1 MKILRISL
9 CNLASLGGEHTV
21 DFTRAPL
28 LTSGLFSIS
37 GQTGSGKSTLLDAL
51 CLALYNNTPRLK
63 TIVGAEKIPDANNGI
78 GQEDSRTLVRRG
90 AAEAYAEVCFVGV
103 DGGTYTARWKAR
115 RARLKP
121 TGTLLAVEMTLHSGN
136 VPRNSE
142 VGLISGGKTT
152 EVKQAIV
159 DKVGLTFDQ
168 FRRAILLAQGD
179 FATFLK
185 SKDNERAEILEAL
198 TGTERFTAISI
209 AIFERY
215 RDQSNA
221 LQSIEAKLE
230 GSKPLS
236 PEARAEADDALQT
249 ARNAQDSL
257 EKTLETLKAQLRWFA
272 DLDQQHAQVNAAK
285 ETLEK
290 ARAASAASKQRRLEL
305 AHIETASMK
314 AGPLRHAESTA
325 QATSKSADSV
335 LAGKETS
342 HRDACALRDRQITVL
357 RQAEEAFT
365 TATAA
370 FEHAQPQLKE
380 ARGLDATLSPLLLN
394 LETATRELKTSQQNL
409 SKIKDD
415 LEQRNQE
422 IEKTSRQ
429 LAQYQSKVRQL
440 DFLTPY
446 AADLTAWKD
455 RLSDAHSKLSLL
467 ATRRTELEN
476 AKSENSRAIKNAHAA
491 KHKEESLRKTHQ
503 KNANALNTAES
514 AVKAHDQGALITARR
529 NNDSK
534 RETLRELEL
543 RIRDITTHE
552 ETLKNTLEELQA
564 IQTDSVQIE
573 ERIRTLESTE
583 VPSARQAERTAAQML
598 EIVRKRVSDAAK
610 ILRASL
616 VAGEACP
623 VCGGKEHPFSNHESE
638 ELDSKMLR
646 DATAVFDKAKAT
658 LDGLEVEL
666 VGYRNV
672 SQQQSKQ
679 RSLKQNQIDELRSK
693 IQEAERLATRDPEA
707 LRIWS
712 LKPDQRKMQLDAGLN
727 SLALEKE
734 EIEQKENL
742 RRQAED
748 ELKKT
753 RKAFDDSRSKLD
765 VCHKEQADTERILA
779 LAEAVKDKTSAAL
792 SESEQASASALA
804 LVDPLLTAVRFP
816 DIDPVAHGKQ
826 YIRLFTES
834 AELLLEAR
842 KQQQDFEARLGNI
855 TPAVE
860 QLKLQLNEASAAHEQ
875 RLASN
880 QNAEKAYESTRQQRA
895 ALFGGEAADK
905 VEGALKNKVDI
916 AKLAKEAAHKAH
928 QDAMTDARLAAQSL
942 EDARGVAQTAKNQ
955 LAAASAA
962 LDSWVVEFNTREGQ
976 SIDRE
981 VLGRWLAR
989 EKQWIDDERASL
1001 NAIDAAVTSASD
1013 AVTAKQQDLL
1023 KHESTRPTAD
1033 TNESLQGALEA
1044 LQAEL
1049 LEARKHADLQR
1060 AVILDD
1066 DNRRTLAGD
1075 LAAELEEK
1083 RRKIAPWVKLNTFI
1097 GSTDGA
1103 KFRRIAQQWTLDV
1116 LLKYANAQL
1125 NQLSARYQLKRVDNC
1140 LNLAV
1145 VDRDMS
1151 DEIRSIHSLSGGE
1164 LFLVSLGLALGLAS
1178 LTSNRLRIESLF
1190 IDEGFGSLDTD
1201 TLRTAMDA
1209 LKHLEAQGRKVGVI
1223 SHVTEMVDAI
1233 PVQIRVAKGPG
1244 GASRIVLPYDAR
1256 KADVA

>member
-63 TIVGAEKIPDANNGI
+63 TVVGAEKIPDANNGLS
-78 GQEDSRTLVRRG
+78 QQDSRTLVRRG
-90 AAEAYAEVCFVGV
+90 AAEAYAEVSFVGV

-121 TGTLLAVEMTLHSGN
+121 TGNLQAVEMTLHSGN

-142 VGLISGGKTT
+142 AGLISGGKIT
-152 EVKQAIV
+152 EVEQAIV

-236 PEARAEADDALQT
+236 PEERAKADDALQT
-249 ARNAQDSL
+249 ASNAQDSL

-290 ARAASAASKQRRLEL
+290 ARATSADSKQRRLEL
-305 AHIETASMK
+305 AHIETASIK
-314 AGPLRHAESTA
+314 ARPLPDSESTA
-325 QATSKSADSV
+325 QAASKDAETV
-335 LAGKETS
+335 LAGKETI
-342 HRDACALRDRQITVL
+342 HRNACALREQQITFL
-357 RQAEEAFT
+357 GQAEDAFT
-365 TATAA
+365 NATTA

-380 ARGLDATLSPLLLN
+380 ARGLDATLSPLRLN
-394 LETATRELKTSQQNL
+394 FETATQELKASQLTL

-415 LEQRNQE
+415 LEQRNRE
-422 IEKTSRQ
+422 IETTSRQ
-429 LAQYQSKVRQL
+429 LAQYQSKVGQL

-446 AADLTAWKD
+446 ATDLTAWKD

-467 ATRRTELEN
+467 ATRRTELEH
-476 AKSENSRAIKNAHAA
+476 AKLEQAKAIKSEQAA
-491 KHKEESLRKTHQ
+491 KQNAESLRKTHQ
-503 KNANALNTAES
+503 KNADALNTAES
-514 AVKAHDQGALITARR
+514 ALKAHDQDALITARR

-534 RETLRELEL
+534 REALRDLEL
-543 RIRDITTHE
+543 RIRDITAHE
-552 ETLKNTLEELQA
+552 QTLKNTLEEIQA
-564 IQTDSVQIE
+564 IQADSLRIE

-583 VPSARQAERTAAQML
+583 IPSARNAERTAAQML
-598 EIVRKRVSDAAK
+598 EIVKNRVSDAAK

-623 VCGGKEHPFSNHESE
+623 VCGANEHPLSDHGSE

-646 DATAVFDKAKAT
+646 DANAVFDEAKAT
-658 LDGLEVEL
+658 LDRLELEL
-666 VGYRNV
+666 AGHRNA

-679 RSLKQNQIDELRSK
+679 RSLKQNQIDELRAK
-693 IQEAERLATRDPEA
+693 IEDAERLATGDPEA

-712 LKPDQRKMQLDAGLN
+712 LKPDQRKMQLDAGLS
-727 SLALEKE
+727 SLALEKK
-734 EIEQKENL
+734 EIEQRENL
-742 RRQAED
+742 RLEAED
-748 ELKKT
+748 VLKKT
-753 RKAFDDSRSKLD
+753 RKAFEDSRSKLD
-765 VCHKEQADTERILA
+765 VCQKEHADTERILA
-779 LAEAVKDKTSAAL
+779 LAEAQKDKTSAAL
-792 SESEQASASALA
+792 SESEQASASAFA
-804 LVDPLLTAVRFP
+804 LVEPLLTAVRFP
-816 DIDPVAHGKQ
+816 DIDPVLQGKQ
-826 YIRLFTES
+826 YIQLFTES
-834 AELLLEAR
+834 ADRLLEAR
-842 KQQQDFEARLGNI
+842 KQQHDFEARLVNI
-855 TPAVE
+855 TPAIE
-860 QLKLQLNEASAAHEQ
+860 QLKLKLNEASVAHEQ
-875 RLASN
+875 RLDSN
-880 QNAEKAYESTRQQRA
+880 QKAEKAYESTRQQRA

-905 VEGALKNKVDI
+905 VEGALKNKFDI
-916 AKLAKEAAHKAH
+916 AKAAKETAHKAH
-928 QDAMTDARLAAQSL
+928 HDAMTDAKLAAQSL
-942 EDARGVAQTAKNQ
+942 EDARVFAQTSKTQ

-962 LDSWVVEFNTREGQ
+962 LDSWIVEFNTREGQ
-976 SIDRE
+976 DIDRE
-981 VLGRWLAR
+981 VLGGWLAR
-989 EKQWIDDERASL
+989 EKQWIDEERASL

-1013 AVTAKQQDLL
+1013 AVAARQHELL

-1033 TNESLQGALEA
+1033 TKESLQGALET
-1044 LQAEL
+1044 LQADL
-1049 LEARKHADLQR
+1049 LEARKHADQHR

-1066 DNRRTLAGD
+1066 NNRRTLAGD
-1075 LAAELEEK
+1075 LAAEIEEK
-1083 RRKIAPWVKLNTFI
+1083 RRKMAPWVKLNTFI

-1140 LNLAV
+1140 LNLSV

-1223 SHVTEMVDAI
+1223 SHVTEMADAI